1 MTQGER
7 ITKIETQVDYIK
19 NDVTEIKQ
27 MLSSHI
33 KKEDEFLTVG
43 ESRKMYA
50 PIWTEWG
57 VKSLIG
63 FTIASIIGFFVNM
76 VK

>member
-19 NDVTEIKQ
+19 CDVTEIKA
-27 MLSSHI
+27 MLQEHI
-33 KKEDEFLTVG
+33 KTENQFITMA
-43 ESRKMYA
+43 ESRKLYA

-57 VKSLIG
+57 VKSLLA
-63 FTIASIIGFFVNM
+63 FTTASIIGFLINLM
-76 VK
+76 K